1 MYFVDPYC
9 WDISKERLMHEFEE
23 NWEKEYHLE
32 FTIEVNKLP
41 KNFVNVFEF
50 TINGTIES
58 RLPAFY
64 INSCSPEHEFLESCK
79 TQVPSQAHVC
89 SF

>member
-64 INSCSPEHEFLESCK
+64 INSCSPEHEFLESSK
-79 TQVPSQAHVC
+79 TQFPSQAHVC